1 MDSKS
6 YEKRIKKNPEKRSHR
21 LYSTV
26 VIIEKNQPTKT
37 VVPAHWVDSDSS
49 VVYFPPKG
57 YKAVGMYI
65 AEWAVPEPGWQEFE
79 FVEYI
84 LDSGTLETSIQKIKM
99 NKRAA
104 SPVIDF
110 ASSPTSSSQRF
121 TPSDIL
127 ETPATSS
134 KLNIASLFKQDHSC
148 KTTNLF
154 EKPSK
159 VGDGGSSF
167 KEMSNKQFQY
177 AIFKELTNEF
187 TLIKQNQKKIID
199 RLDLLESN
207 FVSVMGVSND
217 TIEADV
223 IMKPIDSLEKF
234 DEQENTLNSS
244 KVARLQKIRQIR
256 SVSGPTPQRT
266 IKNVLD
272 CVLGRSVQN
281 CFSKDGLKGK
291 RKFLSTALYKC
302 LKTALISDKG
312 GFEGSDIERLVGDLL
327 KRAVPKLQ
335 KEESC
340 HDSSLSI
347 VTEET

>member
-1 MDSKS
+1 
-6 YEKRIKKNPEKRSHR
+6 
-21 LYSTV
+21 
-26 VIIEKNQPTKT
+26 
-37 VVPAHWVDSDSS
+37 
-49 VVYFPPKG
+49 
-57 YKAVGMYI
+57 MYI

-84 LDSGTLETSIQKIKM
+84 LDSGTLETCNQMLHFQTEDEAENLSIQKIKM

-159 VGDGGSSF
+159 VSDGGSSF
-167 KEMSNKQFQY
+167 KEMSNK
-177 AIFKELTNEF
+177 T
-187 TLIKQNQKKIID
+187 
-199 RLDLLESN
+199 
-207 FVSVMGVSND
+207 VMGVSND

-244 KVARLQKIRQIR
+244 KVARLQK
-256 SVSGPTPQRT
+256 VYF
-266 IKNVLD
+266 N
-272 CVLGRSVQN
+272 
-281 CFSKDGLKGK
+281 
-291 RKFLSTALYKC
+291 FL
-302 LKTALISDKG
+302 LID
-312 GFEGSDIERLVGDLL
+312 
-327 KRAVPKLQ
+327 P
-335 KEESC
+335 
-340 HDSSLSI
+340 
-347 VTEET
+347 

>member
-1 MDSKS
+1 
-6 YEKRIKKNPEKRSHR
+6 
-21 LYSTV
+21 
-26 VIIEKNQPTKT
+26 
-37 VVPAHWVDSDSS
+37 
-49 VVYFPPKG
+49 
-57 YKAVGMYI
+57 MYI

-84 LDSGTLETSIQKIKM
+84 LDSGTLETCNQMLHFQTEDEAENLSIQKIKM

-110 ASSPTSSSQRF
+110 ASSPKSSPKSSQRF

-127 ETPATSS
+127 ETPTTSS

-199 RLDLLESN
+199 CLDLLESN
-207 FVSVMGVSND
+207 FVSVVGVSND
-217 TIEADV
+217 TIEADA
-223 IMKPIDSLEKF
+223 IIKPIDSLEKF
-234 DEQENTLNSS
+234 GEQENTLNLS
-244 KVARLQKIRQIR
+244 KVARLQKA
-256 SVSGPTPQRT
+256 P
-266 IKNVLD
+266 L
-272 CVLGRSVQN
+272 
-281 CFSKDGLKGK
+281 
-291 RKFLSTALYKC
+291 
-302 LKTALISDKG
+302 
-312 GFEGSDIERLVGDLL
+312 
-327 KRAVPKLQ
+327 
-335 KEESC
+335 
-340 HDSSLSI
+340 
-347 VTEET
+347 